1 MPGGCIVEQ
10 NQTRLSSKNRI
21 RLIGKGLLLL
31 VILVVL
37 SLYIMNASRPGR
49 AAEGCPEGCA
59 TSIGPGA
66 GPLRVVSLNMLHG
79 FPRFKDLQLRLDL
92 IATEIRRLDA
102 DVVLLQ
108 EVPWTIGTGNAAEVV
123 AQKLG
128 YNYQY
133 YRANGNK
140 NLIFFEEGEAILSRF
155 PLKGAMF
162 TELQPRA
169 GLFESRVTLA
179 AKAVTPWGEVTFF
192 VVHLTDKVPK
202 VNAGQAE
209 DLRSFVEAHTSGP
222 ALVAGDFNAREDTPQ
237 IKQLTSVWD
246 DTYRAAHANDTGL
259 TCCIDDLKANPGEPL
274 EERIDYIFL
283 VHDSGKIISVEHVF
297 NHPFKVGDGWQWA
310 SDHAGLMVEIEP

>member
-1 MPGGCIVEQ
+1 MEQ

-21 RLIGKGLLLL
+21 RPFGKVLLLI
-31 VILVVL
+31 VILVLL

-59 TSIGPGA
+59 TTVEPGV

-79 FPRFKDLQLRLDL
+79 FPSFKDLQLRLDL

-128 YNYQY
+128 YNYLY

-140 NLIFFEEGEAILSRF
+140 NLIFFEEGEAIMSRF
-155 PLKGAMF
+155 PLKEAIF

-169 GLFESRVTLA
+169 GLFESRVTLG
-179 AKAVTPWGEVTFF
+179 AKAVTPWGEVTFY
-192 VVHLTDKVPK
+192 VAYLTDKAPK
-202 VNAGQAE
+202 VNAGQAD
-209 DLRSFVEAHTSGP
+209 DLSSFVEAHTSGL
-222 ALVAGDFNAREDTPQ
+222 AVVAGDFNAREDTPQ
-237 IKQLTSVWD
+237 IKQLASVWT
-246 DTYRAAHANDTGL
+246 DTYRVAHPNDKGL
-259 TCCIDDLKANPGEPL
+259 TCCIDDLTANPGEPL

-283 VHDSGKIISVEHVF
+283 VHESGKIISVEHVF
-297 NHPFKVGDGWQWA
+297 DHPFKVGDGWQWA
-310 SDHAGLMVEIEP
+310 SDHIGLMVEIQP

>member
-1 MPGGCIVEQ
+1 VEQ

-21 RLIGKGLLLL
+21 RPFGKVLLLI
-31 VILVVL
+31 VILILL

-59 TSIGPGA
+59 TTVEPGA

-79 FPRFKDLQLRLDL
+79 FPSFKDLQLRLDL

-128 YNYQY
+128 YNYLY

-155 PLKGAMF
+155 PLKEAIF

-169 GLFESRVTLA
+169 GLFESRVTLG
-179 AKAVTPWGEVTFF
+179 AKAATPWGEVTFY
-192 VVHLTDKVPK
+192 VAHLTDKDPK
-202 VNAGQAE
+202 VNAGQAD
-209 DLRSFVEAHTSGP
+209 DLSSFVEAHTSGL
-222 ALVAGDFNAREDTPQ
+222 AVVAGDFNAREDTPQ
-237 IKQLTSVWD
+237 IKQLASVWT
-246 DTYRAAHANDTGL
+246 DTYRVAHPNDKGL
-259 TCCIDDLKANPGEPL
+259 TCCIDDLTANPGEPL

-283 VHDSGKIISVEHVF
+283 VHESGKIISVEHVF
-297 NHPFKVGDGWQWA
+297 DHPFKVGDGWQWA
-310 SDHAGLMVEIEP
+310 SDHTGLMVEIQP

>member
-1 MPGGCIVEQ
+1 MEQ
-10 NQTRLSSKNRI
+10 NQTRLSSENRI
-21 RLIGKGLLLL
+21 RLIVKVLLL
-31 VILVVL
+31 VIILVL
-37 SLYIMNASRPGR
+37 LALYIINASRPGR
-49 AAEGCPEGCA
+49 GPEGCPEGCA
-59 TSIGPGA
+59 TTVEPGA

-79 FPRFKDLQLRLDL
+79 FPSFKDLKLRLDL

-128 YNYQY
+128 YNYLY

-155 PLKGAMF
+155 PFRETEF

-169 GLFESRVTLA
+169 GLFESRVALGA
-179 AKAVTPWGEVTFF
+179 MAITPWGEVTFY
-192 VVHLTDKVPK
+192 VAHLTDKDPK

-209 DLRSFVEAHTSGP
+209 DLRSFVEAHTSGF
-222 ALVAGDFNAREDTPQ
+222 AVVAGDFNAREDSPQ
-237 IKQLTSVWD
+237 IKQLASVWT
-246 DTYRAAHANDTGL
+246 DTYRAAHPNDKGL
-259 TCCIDDLKANPGEPL
+259 TCCIDDLTANPGEPL

-283 VHDSGKIISVEHVF
+283 VHVSGKIISVEHVF
-297 NHPFKVGDGWQWA
+297 DHPFKVGDGWQWS
-310 SDHAGLMVEIEP
+310 SDHTGLMLEIQP